1 LRHIFYSSYHLIYY
15 YYIYIYDI
23 IYFIN
28 YYYFF
33 FIVFIQMAPNVVSP
47 FEEYIPWA
55 IRPLAK
61 RIFRQNKKSQTT
73 REAFSANPFLK
84 FFSPSPRKES
94 SLFNFN
100 APQDVSKKEFYKFS
114 ELEDIS
120 VEYLLLICKDFTPY
134 ELFALA
140 GTCKRLRN
148 LLMSDDAA
156 VQSIWRNSRLQH
168 MRYLQLPP
176 LYLLTEQEYIAL
188 TMMERGCQFCG
199 QRKNWVRVHWRFQ
212 VRSCYECYKPRF
224 LRNSNGN
231 ARQNKN
237 NTPETPVYLTDLK
250 NREADD
256 KKQLRVTIAQRKQKL
271 NDVLHEMESETVE
284 EEGCENLR
292 LFKYD
297 PKLLRQCPSFNTEW
311 RLYDQPFTLRDESR
325 LRKLM
330 ENEYR
335 VLVEKLYTTDAANLQ

>member
-1 LRHIFYSSYHLIYY
+1 
-15 YYIYIYDI
+15 
-23 IYFIN
+23 
-28 YYYFF
+28 
-33 FIVFIQMAPNVVSP
+33 MAPNTVTP

-61 RIFRQNKKSQTT
+61 RIFRNNKKSQTT
-73 REAFSANPFLK
+73 TTTRDAFSSNPFLK
-84 FFSPSPRKES
+84 FFSPRKES
-94 SLFNFN
+94 FDVI
-100 APQDVSKKEFYKFS
+100 PQDAPKKEFYKFS
-114 ELEDIS
+114 KLEDIS
-120 VEYLLLICKDFTPY
+120 VEYLLLICQDFTPY
-134 ELFALA
+134 ELIALA

-156 VQSIWRNSRLQH
+156 VQSIWRNSRQQH

-176 LYLLTEQEYIAL
+176 PYLLTEQEYIGL

-199 QRKNWVRVHWRFQ
+199 QRKNWVRVYWRFQ
-212 VRSCYECYKPRF
+212 VRSCYECYKPRYVK
-224 LRNSNGN
+224 NSGK
-231 ARQNKN
+231 RNKN
-237 NTPETPVYLTDLK
+237 NTPETPVYLDDIK

-256 KKQLRVTIAQRKQKL
+256 RKQLRVTIAQRKQNL
-271 NDVLHEMESETVE
+271 TDILHEMESETVE

-297 PKLLRQCPSFNTEW
+297 PKLLRQCPSYNAEW
-311 RLYDQPFTLRDESR
+311 RLYDQPFTRSDESK

-335 VLVEKLYTTDAANLQ
+335 VLVEKLYTDTTTNVLQ

>member
-1 LRHIFYSSYHLIYY
+1 
-15 YYIYIYDI
+15 
-23 IYFIN
+23 
-28 YYYFF
+28 
-33 FIVFIQMAPNVVSP
+33 MAPKVVSP

-61 RIFRQNKKSQTT
+61 RLFRQNKKSQTT
-73 REAFSANPFLK
+73 RDTFSSNPFLK
-84 FFSPSPRKES
+84 FFSPSPRNES
-94 SLFNFN
+94 FYNI
-100 APQDVSKKEFYKFS
+100 PQDVPKKEFYKFS
-114 ELEDIS
+114 KLEDIS

-134 ELFALA
+134 ELIALA

-156 VQSIWRNSRLQH
+156 VQSIWRNSRHQH

-176 LYLLTEQEYIAL
+176 PYLLTEQEYIGL

-237 NTPETPVYLTDLK
+237 NTPETPVYLADLK

-271 NDVLHEMESETVE
+271 TDILHEMESETVE

-297 PKLLRQCPSFNTEW
+297 PKLLRQCPSYNIEW
-311 RLYDQPFTLRDESR
+311 RLYDQPFTRRDGSK

-335 VLVEKLYTTDAANLQ
+335 VLVEKLYTNAANLQ

>member
-1 LRHIFYSSYHLIYY
+1 
-15 YYIYIYDI
+15 
-23 IYFIN
+23 
-28 YYYFF
+28 
-33 FIVFIQMAPNVVSP
+33 MAPKATVTP

-61 RIFRQNKKSQTT
+61 RIFRAHKKSQQSQAQAKK
-73 REAFSANPFLK
+73 EAFTSNPFLK
-84 FFSPSPRKES
+84 FLS
-94 SLFNFN
+94 SLSTTEASSYDNS
-100 APQDVSKKEFYKFS
+100 QDFINKEFYKFS
-114 ELEDIS
+114 KLEDIS
-120 VEYLLLICKDFTPY
+120 VEYLLLICRDFTPY

-156 VQSIWRNSRLQH
+156 VQSIWRNARLQH

-176 LYLLTEQEYIAL
+176 PYLLTEQEYIGL

-199 QRKNWVRVHWRFQ
+199 QRKNWVRVHWKFQ

-224 LRNSNGN
+224 VKKSPGRS
-231 ARQNKN
+231 NKN
-237 NTPETPVYLTDLK
+237 DTPETPVYLEDIK

-256 KKQLRVTIAQRKQKL
+256 KKRLRVTVSQRKQKL
-271 NDVLHEMESETVE
+271 TEILHEMESETVE

-297 PKLLRQCPSFNTEW
+297 PKLLRQCPCYNAEW
-311 RLYDQPFTLRDESR
+311 RLYDQPFTRSDESK
-325 LRKLM
+325 LRKSM
-330 ENEYR
+330 DNEYG
-335 VLVEKLYTTDAANLQ
+335 VLVEKLYTNAPTNTNEDSEIVIA